1 MTPTTILARAVA
13 RTLAALRA
21 NPQFRRFYTTM
32 VGDTENRDTFT
43 SIALHEKMLADEV
56 RLDAYHRAIAA
67 HVKKGDT
74 VLDVGTGSGVL
85 AFFAARQGARK
96 VYAIDHAEIINVAK
110 RVAAHNRIDNVEFL
124 KLNSKD
130 FAPTE
135 KLDHIVQEQIG
146 WCLFEE
152 NMVDTIV
159 DLRNR
164 VLKTGGRIIPNR
176 FDLFIEPVQ
185 LKDKYRIPFMWEQR
199 VQGIDYSCMEELSRE
214 EVRRGYYVRALGADE
229 VDHLLCEPSVVYSC
243 DLETM
248 KETDL
253 PDQFGSR
260 RVVRARGPAGW
271 ILPVL
276 PGHLRRHDRV
286 QHLPLRQAD
295 ALGCPALPGR
305 GDDVPQGGHA
315 RLPAHDPQREGPE
328 RLAPARR
335 RGRRTGSEPGQVP
348 IRPPSARRITTV
360 AERGRPPAGPVRPR
374 ADPLR
379 GGRVAPLARRLP
391 RVLDVH
397 EHASARPG
405 CRSRR

>member
-1 MTPTTILARAVA
+1 MTATAILARLVA

-21 NPQFRRFYTTM
+21 NPQFRHFYTTM

-43 SIALHEKMLADEV
+43 SVSMHEKMLADEV

-67 HVKKGDT
+67 HVKKGET

-110 RVAAHNRIDNVEFL
+110 RVAAHNRIANVKFL

-135 KLDHIVQEQIG
+135 KVDHIVQEQIG

-152 NMVDTIV
+152 NMVDTMV
-159 DLRNR
+159 DLRDR

-199 VQGIDYSCMEELSRE
+199 VHGVDYSCMEDLSRE

-260 RVVRARGPAGW
+260 RVVEHEGRLDGYCLYFRAIFDDTIAFSTFPFDKRTHWGIPLFRVEAMTCRKGDTLDYQLTIPNVRDPNGW
-271 ILPVL
+271 
-276 PGHLRRHDRV
+276 RV
-286 QHLPLRQAD
+286 
-295 ALGCPALPGR
+295 GT
-305 GDDVPQGGHA
+305 A
-315 RLPAHDPQREGPE
+315 RA
-328 RLAPARR
+328 
-335 RGRRTGSEPGQVP
+335 
-348 IRPPSARRITTV
+348 
-360 AERGRPPAGPVRPR
+360 
-374 ADPLR
+374 
-379 GGRVAPLARRLP
+379 
-391 RVLDVH
+391 
-397 EHASARPG
+397 
-405 CRSRR
+405 